1 MKKNINRFSLLIG
14 LSILLT
20 TLSTSIQAEKID
32 KLVLSGPSATVS
44 NPLIYMLEKGYLNE
58 VAKEVEFKP
67 WRTPDQLRAMAVKGE
82 AQVLAVPSNVAAN
95 LYNRGVK
102 LKLLNISIWGI
113 LWVVSTDESIN
124 SLEDLKGKKLYV
136 PFRGDMP
143 DIVLHT
149 IAKEQG
155 LDLKKDFKINYMAS
169 PMPIV
174 KMMITRRADHAL
186 LPEPAISMAIQ
197 KSKSFPAKV
206 IAPDLRRAINL
217 QEQWGKAFKRDAK
230 IPQAGIVIQ
239 GSALKPKV
247 ASAIEKAYVRAAKQ
261 CAANPVECAEFVVK
275 RNKMLTPQAVAESIK
290 IVPTQVVKAQDAKEE
305 LEFFYTKLMQFSP
318 ELVGKK
324 LPDDGFYYSK

>member
-1 MKKNINRFSLLIG
+1 MNRINNALFFIPLMMLLAVFS
-14 LSILLT
+14 
-20 TLSTSIQAEKID
+20 TLSQAEKLD

-44 NPLIYMLEKGYLNE
+44 NPMIYMIEKGYLDGI
-58 VAKEVEFKP
+58 AKEVEFKP

-95 LYNRGVK
+95 LYNRGIK

-113 LWVVSTDESIN
+113 LWVVSTDESVKT
-124 SLEDLKGKKLYV
+124 LKDLKDKELYV

-149 IAKEQG
+149 LAKEQG
-155 LDLKKDFKINYMAS
+155 LDLSKDVKVNYMAS

-174 KMMITRRADHAL
+174 KMMITRRADNAL

-197 KSKSFPAKV
+197 KSKSFPAKL
-206 IAPDLRRAINL
+206 IAPDLRRAIDL
-217 QEQWGKAFKRDAK
+217 QQEWGNTFKRDAK
-230 IPQAGIVIQ
+230 IPQAGIAIQ
-239 GSALKPKV
+239 GAALKPEI
-247 ASAIEKAYVRAAKQ
+247 ANEIEKAYERAAKE
-261 CAANPVECAEFVVK
+261 CLENTSECAKLVSK
-275 RNKMLTPQAVAESIK
+275 SNKMLTPEAVEESIK
-290 IVPTQVVKAQDAKEE
+290 IVPTQVVNAKDARTE
-305 LEFFYTKLMQFSP
+305 LEFFFSKLMKFSP